1 MKFAV
6 GAADQDG
13 VLRAVAIAGR
23 PVARLLDNGQ
33 TLEVTRVAS
42 DGYRNAGSMLYGACA
57 RAAFAL
63 GYTRLVTYTYARTE
77 GPLCEAAMVTGACA
91 HDSCRVIQAG
101 ESGASLR
108 AARWK
113 VVAER
118 APHPGWDRPSRP
130 RVLKGTEQMPRTLW
144 EAS

>member
-13 VLRAVAIAGR
+13 VLRGVAIAGR
-23 PVARLLDNGQ
+23 PVARLFDNGQ
-33 TLEVTRVAS
+33 TLEVTRLTS
-42 DGYRNAGSMLYGACA
+42 DGWPNACSMLYGACA

-63 GYTRLVTYTYARTE
+63 GYSRIVTYT
-77 GPLCEAAMVTGACA
+77 
-91 HDSCRVIQAG
+91 QQG

-108 AARWK
+108 AAGWR

-118 APHPGWDRPSRP
+118 PPHPGWDRPSRP
-130 RVLKGTEQMPRTLW
+130 RDATGTERMPRTLW